1 MHKTGQAFRVLIAS
15 FVVIAA
21 LSGCG
26 AQEKNIVDTQGSVG
40 ASPAV
45 NEANNGQD
53 SEPEENGNEP
63 TPVPSNSVADQ
74 VEITIY
80 ASDAELEK
88 TLERKVA
95 ISNASE
101 IDVVKATLAELQKDA
116 GDGSVSLWK
125 DVHVLSVELKDGI
138 VTIDIHI
145 PDEARLG
152 APGELQMVETL
163 KSTLFQ
169 FSFVEGIDV
178 LVVGEAVES
187 MMGHVDLE
195 HPIVRKSQ

>member
-15 FVVIAA
+15 FVVLAA

-26 AQEKNIVDTQGSVG
+26 AQEKTNVDTQGGVG
-40 ASPAV
+40 ASPTA
-45 NEANNGQD
+45 NESSGKQD
-53 SEPEENGNEP
+53 NEPEESANEP
-63 TPVPSNSVADQ
+63 TPVPSSAAADQ
-74 VEITIY
+74 MEITIY
-80 ASDAELEK
+80 ATDAELEK

-95 ISNASE
+95 IPNAGE
-101 IDVVKATLAELQKDA
+101 ADIVKSALAELQKDA

-125 DVHVLSVELKDGI
+125 DVHILAANLNEGI
-138 VTIDIHI
+138 VTVDIHI

-169 FSFVEGIDV
+169 FSFVEGIDI

-195 HPIVRKSQ
+195 HPILR